1 MKKDCSLIATIP
13 SLNNLEKVKTMF
25 KNSYVSEVRFNTGV
39 HTPYSIED
47 TLQLLKLLSEKYNK
61 KLWIDIKGR
70 QLRVVKWADPLYECI
85 EINHKIEVSYPA
97 HVYFRNGDKVNLEII
112 NKEGNKLYVDP
123 LPMQAVGAG
132 QSVNIISKDI
142 QIDGYLTEKDKEYLI
157 ACKKL
162 NINNIMASFV
172 ETYDDLAQISDILPN
187 AQIVSKVESLK
198 GIEFISNNDIQNLMA
213 ARDDL
218 YIQSGQNYS
227 MLNHL
232 KTIIERN
239 KKAICASRIF
249 TSLEKS
255 PIVDLA
261 DYADLE
267 LMYNMG
273 YRKFMLCDNIC
284 NYHFL
289 DAIKAW
295 EGFING

>member
-1 MKKDCSLIATIP
+1 M
-13 SLNNLEKVKTMF
+13 EKV
-25 KNSYVSEVRFNTGV
+25 YA
-39 HTPYSIED
+39 
-47 TLQLLKLLSEKYNK
+47 Q
-61 KLWIDIKGR
+61 IKF
-70 QLRVVKWADPLYECI
+70 
-85 EINHKIEVSYPA
+85 ST
-97 HVYFRNGDKVNLEII
+97 GDKVNLEHI
-112 NKEGNKLYVDP
+112 KDGNKLYVDP
-123 LPMQAVGAG
+123 LPMEAVGAG
-132 QSVNIISKDI
+132 QSVNIIAKDI
-142 QIDGYLTEKDKEYLI
+142 QIDGYLTEQDKEYLKFCRDLKI
-157 ACKKL
+157 T
-162 NINNIMASFV
+162 NIMASFV
-172 ETYDDLAQISDILPN
+172 ESYDDIVEIMKILPD
-187 AQIVSKVESLK
+187 AEIVSKIESLK
-198 GIEFISNNDIQNLMA
+198 GIEYISKGYFDGYLPNLMA

-273 YRKFMLCDNIC
+273 YRTFMLCDNIC
-284 NYHFL
+284 NYRFL
-289 DAIKAW
+289 EAIKAW